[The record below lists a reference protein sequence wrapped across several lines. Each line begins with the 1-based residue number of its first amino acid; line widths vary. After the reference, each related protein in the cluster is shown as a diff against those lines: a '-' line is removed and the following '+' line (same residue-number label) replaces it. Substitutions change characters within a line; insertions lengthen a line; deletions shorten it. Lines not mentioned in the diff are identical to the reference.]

1 MVLFQFQSKKIAI
14 ASDLPEHHQLVK
26 PSILQ
31 NVKAPKS
38 LLREAERIL
47 RGVQSSKKVLEEN
60 LEAIIRAKDGDAMYS
75 FINALTTNRLDPILQ
90 SFVWL
95 FIPRAH
101 LLLPLL
107 QIFQFHIL
115 TSAVP
120 WGKKSIYQLTLLR
133 SPDVIVLN
141 LKCFLN
147 LVMWIEF
154 FWWVPV
160 TYLDVLCSRTWR
172 WILGLTTGQT
182 VQLSVAGTKK
192 LT

>member
-90 SFVWL
+90 SFV
-95 FIPRAH
+95 
-101 LLLPLL
+101 
-107 QIFQFHIL
+107 
-115 TSAVP
+115 
-120 WGKKSIYQLTLLR
+120 
-133 SPDVIVLN
+133 
-141 LKCFLN
+141 
-147 LVMWIEF
+147 
-154 FWWVPV
+154 
-160 TYLDVLCSRTWR
+160 
-172 WILGLTTGQT
+172 
-182 VQLSVAGTKK
+182 
-192 LT
+192 